1 MLDIG
6 IFPGNTRK
14 FFTNLII
21 SSVKLREENKLVRHD
36 LLHLMLE
43 AKKQALEAKD
53 DDPKA
58 KKAVLSDM
66 DIATNAMLFFF
77 AGFETISTALCFMVY
92 ELAVH
97 QEVQSRLRNEIDDVL
112 KGNDGKTT
120 YDAVINR
127 MKYLDMVVSG
137 KIYKKYFF
145 FSSCEFWPILI

>member
-1 MLDIG
+1 MFDIG
-6 IFPGNTRK
+6 IFPGETKK
-14 FFTNLII
+14 FFTNLIM

-58 KKAVLSDM
+58 KKAVLTDM
-66 DIATNAMLFFF
+66 DIATNSMLFFF

-97 QEVQSRLRNEIDDVL
+97 QDVQSRLRNEIDDVI
-112 KGNDGKTT
+112 KENDGKMT
-120 YDAVINR
+120 YDAVINQ

-137 KIYKKYFF
+137 KICK
-145 FSSCEFWPILI
+145 